1 MEWEKIAGNKR
12 RLTVKL
18 GFTSLKPILQ
28 LCRRHT
34 DCFYLSMSRY
44 GIENQIIYATIS
56 SRRIFLFAY
65 LDVAFLS
72 FAGAK
77 PSFARTK
84 PLFARTKP

>member
-1 MEWEKIAGNKR
+1 
-12 RLTVKL
+12 
-18 GFTSLKPILQ
+18 
-28 LCRRHT
+28 
-34 DCFYLSMSRY
+34 MSIY

-84 PLFARTKP
+84 PLFARTQP

>member
-34 DCFYLSMSRY
+34 DCFYLSIRRQC
-44 GIENQIIYATIS
+44 IENQIIYATIS

-77 PSFARTK
+77 LSFARTQ
-84 PLFARTKP
+84 PLFAGTKP

>member
-1 MEWEKIAGNKR
+1 
-12 RLTVKL
+12 
-18 GFTSLKPILQ
+18 
-28 LCRRHT
+28 
-34 DCFYLSMSRY
+34 MSRY

-84 PLFARTKP
+84 PLFARTQP